1 MMNRRSF
8 VSGIVG
14 GVGNRLSRL
23 AGACGFVLLITLLSF
38 TSVAQESIP
47 MRHAWE
53 SDPDLGVVWLEK
65 PDESVSANDTA
76 YYLKLFSSSDTRDL
90 IAAAQWFASVG
101 RNLEPTDKAVVF
113 KLVLPLLQR
122 KELHRQLRQSL
133 TSAAISVYSG
143 DDSAARLLWDA
154 AYQDPTILPTL
165 EQWAIEQKLSFAAQ
179 LWKSRLTQPE
189 VSEFDLSLALSG
201 IEAMK
206 LSDCADDLVKL
217 ILRES
222 MTQPLLLQACG
233 ALGAV
238 TSSGK
243 VELAQRLRKSSFASR
258 DLMAARVIANHS
270 DEAAATLAGELLT
283 SSFAPAKR
291 LAYLWHVQHGSARI
305 DELTVKFRT
314 DADAALRRLAI
325 EQLVKSDEVKFV
337 ELLGQSLSD
346 ENANNRRVVRQALIA
361 KHANSTLTAAV
372 DSLLKAALQPAFGPG
387 SDQAIEVVVR
397 IKSQQFNSQLIDLL
411 DHGLPE
417 VRVRAAWAIADL
429 GFADSQQLQAVF
441 NRCLKLTDEVAPP
454 DGKTT
459 TDKNAMLAFL
469 LESLGK
475 ARHEPAKEML
485 IRYIAKAVLP
495 ALPRAS
501 GIWSL
506 GLVLEG
512 SKDQQISRQLESR
525 MLDNGPG
532 GEDTPVRYASALA
545 VGYIRSPESERSL
558 KGTSEIPPAAVGI
571 AAAWALKQLEK

>member
-1 MMNRRSF
+1 MMNGRRLMLR
-8 VSGIVG
+8 IADAI
-14 GVGNRLSRL
+14 GNRLSRL
-23 AGACGFVLLITLLSF
+23 TGACGFVLLITWLSF
-38 TSVAQESIP
+38 ASVAQESIP

-53 SDPDLGVVWLEK
+53 SDPDLGIVWLEK

-90 IAAAQWFASVG
+90 IAATQWFASVG
-101 RNLEPTDKAVVF
+101 RKLEPADKAVVF

-133 TSAAISVYSG
+133 ASAAISVYSG
-143 DDSAARLLWDA
+143 DDSAARQLWDA
-154 AYQDPTILPTL
+154 TYQDPTILPTM

-179 LWKSRLTQPE
+179 MWKSRLTQPE
-189 VSEFDLSLALSG
+189 VSELDLSLALSG
-201 IEAMK
+201 IEALK

-217 ILRES
+217 IQRES

-243 VELAQRLRKSSFASR
+243 VELAQGLRKSRFASR

-270 DEAAATLAGELLT
+270 DDAAATLAGELLA

-291 LAYLWHVQHGSARI
+291 LAYLWHVQHGSARV

-325 EQLVKSDEVKFV
+325 EQLIKSDEVKFV

-361 KHANSTLTAAV
+361 KHANSALTATV

-411 DHGLPE
+411 DHSLPE

-475 ARHEPAKEML
+475 ARHEPAKELL

-512 SKDQQISRQLESR
+512 SQDQQISRQLESR

-545 VGYIRSPESERSL
+545 VGYIRSPESERAL

-571 AAAWALKQLEK
+571 AAAWALKQLGK